1 MFPYS
6 NLFEHQVNT
15 LKLNGS
21 MCFEVLDFEA
31 FQIMNFWIK
40 DAKLLMN
47 LYIFQ
52 NLIKSEIWKTSGL

>member
-1 MFPYS
+1 
-6 NLFEHQVNT
+6 
-15 LKLNGS
+15 